1 MNMIDYVRLW
11 KVYVWS
17 DQNTFQCMFGWD
29 IKIIGVGLLGKVYAR
44 WDIKILTQWY
54 MLYTL
59 NGNILCKVAH
69 YCNQTEG
76 T

>member
-1 MNMIDYVRLW
+1 MNMIGYVRLW
-11 KVYVWS
+11 KVYVLS

-29 IKIIGVGLLGKVYAR
+29 IKIIDVGLWYGDAR
-44 WDIKILTQWY
+44 CYSALTQWY

-59 NGNILCKVAH
+59 NDNILCKVAH